1 MTRLA
6 PWLWIVVLGGC
17 GGAQQTSGGT
27 TTERGDED
35 VPAVS
40 PAAITVAD
48 PRMAAI
54 VDAHT
59 RRRAEH
65 CAPALQWSDALAH
78 QAQAWVEHLRES
90 GCQLEHSGGDTG
102 ENLAAGTEG
111 TLSPE
116 AVVEMWY
123 GEVSQYDFDRGG
135 FSMDTGHFTQLVWVG
150 STLIGCGVTS
160 CDGLD
165 VWACNYGP
173 AGNVEGGYQAN
184 VLSTSCR

>member
-1 MTRLA
+1 MLA
-6 PWLWIVVLGGC
+6 GC
-17 GGAQQTSGGT
+17 GGAQRTSGGT
-27 TTERGDED
+27 TPERDDE
-35 VPAVS
+35 VRPAPS
-40 PAAITVAD
+40 LAASAAAD

-54 VDAHT
+54 VDAHA

-65 CAPALQWSDALAH
+65 CAPALQWSDALA
-78 QAQAWVEHLRES
+78 QEAQAWADHLRDS

-116 AVVEMWY
+116 AVAEMWY

-150 STLIGCGVTS
+150 STQIGCGVTS

-165 VWACNYGP
+165 IWVCNYGP
-173 AGNVEGGYQAN
+173 AGNVSGEYQAN
-184 VLSTSCR
+184 VLPTSCR